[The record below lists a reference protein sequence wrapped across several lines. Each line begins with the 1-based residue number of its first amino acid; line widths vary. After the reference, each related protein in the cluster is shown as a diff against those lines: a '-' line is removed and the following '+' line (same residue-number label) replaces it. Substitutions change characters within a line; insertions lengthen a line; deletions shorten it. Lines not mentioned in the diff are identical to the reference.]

1 MRTRLSYC
9 LFVLLGLVCVGMGA
23 EEQHLAWAVSQE
35 VKIEKVEVRF
45 SPSGPVVF
53 LKVGERAIP
62 VFVDPTVAGSI
73 QGALSGE
80 KYLRPLSHDLMKSIL
95 SSYDIQVQQVFIT
108 LRDGVYFG
116 TLTLF
121 HNGRVQLFDSRS
133 SDAIALAVHFQS
145 PILVEQE
152 LLDSVGIEMSQGESN
167 QEGLEL

>member
-1 MRTRLSYC
+1 MRTRLLYC
-9 LFVLLGLVCVGMGA
+9 LFVLFGLVCVCMGA
-23 EEQHLAWAVSQE
+23 EKQHLAWAVSQE
-35 VKIEKVEVRF
+35 VKIEKVEVRV

-80 KYLRPLSHDLMKSIL
+80 KFLRPLSHDLMKSIL

-108 LRDGVYFG
+108 LRHGVYFG

-152 LLDSVGIEMSQGESN
+152 LLDSAGIEMSQGESN

>member
-9 LFVLLGLVCVGMGA
+9 LYVLFGLVCVNIGA
-23 EEQHLAWAVSQE
+23 EEQRFAWAVSQE
-35 VKIEKVEVRF
+35 VKIEKVEVRI
-45 SPSGPVVF
+45 SPSGAVVF
-53 LKVGERAIP
+53 LKVGKRAIP
-62 VFVDPTVAGSI
+62 VFVDPVVAGSI

-95 SSYDIQVQQVFIT
+95 SSYDIQVQQVFVT

-116 TLTLF
+116 TLTLL

-133 SDAIALAVHFQS
+133 SDAIALAIHFQS

-152 LLDSVGIEMSQGESN
+152 LLDSAGIEMSHGESN

>member
-1 MRTRLSYC
+1 MRTRLLYC
-9 LFVLLGLVCVGMGA
+9 MFVLFSLVSVFLGA
-23 EEQHLAWAVSQE
+23 ERQLPAWAVSQE
-35 VKIEKVEVRF
+35 VKIEKVEVRV

-62 VFVDPTVAGSI
+62 VFVDPIVAGSI

-80 KYLRPLSHDLMKSIL
+80 KFLRPLSHDLMKSIL

-108 LRDGVYFG
+108 LRDGVFFG
-116 TLTLF
+116 TLTLL
-121 HNGRVQLFDSRS
+121 HKGRVQLFDSRS

-152 LLDSVGIEMSQGESN
+152 LLDSVGIEMSQRESN

>member
-9 LFVLLGLVCVGMGA
+9 LFVLFGLAYVCLGA
-23 EEQHLAWAVSQE
+23 EKQQLAWAVSQE
-35 VKIEKVEVRF
+35 VKIEKVEVRI
-45 SPSGPVVF
+45 SPSGSVVF

-62 VFVDPTVAGSI
+62 VFVDPTVAASI

-95 SSYDIQVQQVFIT
+95 SSYGIKVQQVFVT
-108 LRDGVYFG
+108 LRHGVYFG

-133 SDAIALAVHFQS
+133 SDAIALAIHFQS

-152 LLDSVGIEMSQGESN
+152 LLDSAGIEMSQGGSN